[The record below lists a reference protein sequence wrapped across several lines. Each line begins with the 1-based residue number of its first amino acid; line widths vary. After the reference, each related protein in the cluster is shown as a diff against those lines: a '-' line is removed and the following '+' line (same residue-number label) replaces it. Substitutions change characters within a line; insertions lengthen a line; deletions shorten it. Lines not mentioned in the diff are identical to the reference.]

1 MGAWNSSREDQQD
14 KETQE
19 ERDHA
24 TIASIYTSSVHFVEL
39 VGISLRKNLHA
50 ASEEVVTITA
60 VNCCTGTSTTAFP
73 PGHRHVEA
81 SKQRCA
87 NSFEYQNHERLKNL
101 SE

>member
-14 KETQE
+14 KESQE

-24 TIASIYTSSVHFVEL
+24 TIASIYFSSVNFVEL
-39 VGISLRKNLHA
+39 VALILRKDLHA
-50 ASEEVVTITA
+50 ASEDITITTIDWS
-60 VNCCTGTSTTAFP
+60 TGTSTTAFP
-73 PGHRHVEA
+73 PGHRHVKA